1 MGIVVYCPPPP
12 PPLQRSGCGVAVE
25 RWRHV
30 PEVKHTPDRT
40 VLDMVGNFVVVSLN
54 YVEFTALII
63 QMINAVIQLN
73 GSFKEY
79 IQTNECIIKFNTC
92 TCHRVDY
99 SKIIFT
105 LYL

>member
-1 MGIVVYCPPPP
+1 M
-12 PPLQRSGCGVAVE
+12 
-25 RWRHV
+25 
-30 PEVKHTPDRT
+30 D
-40 VLDMVGNFVVVSLN
+40 GNFVVVSLN

-92 TCHRVDY
+92 TCQRVDY